1 MINSIEDSG
10 IKYVIQI
17 YFFKCVY
24 YLKKDLD
31 NINKLNKFI
40 ETNNN
45 FPFKNDYMEY
55 YNEIKKE
62 NFIFENCFIPMN
74 NLEIY
79 MQEKNKIKE
88 KNVIELNFDFYNK
101 EGCDLFYCLFIN
113 HIFSPTLDINYNK
126 IEESNSILNDF
137 TKEFEQNILN
147 KKLLIG
153 NKVYYEI
160 FKNLYTKK
168 Y

>member
-1 MINSIEDSG
+1 
-10 IKYVIQI
+10 
-17 YFFKCVY
+17 
-24 YLKKDLD
+24 
-31 NINKLNKFI
+31 
-40 ETNNN
+40 
-45 FPFKNDYMEY
+45 
-55 YNEIKKE
+55 
-62 NFIFENCFIPMN
+62 MN

-79 MQEKNKIKE
+79 MQEKTKIKE

-113 HIFSPTLDINYNK
+113 HIFSPTLDINCNK

-168 Y
+168 ILTKYNISSQNQIEILLYSIRFVLSLSNNNKINENNFYSLLLTQNCSKIISSSYVYVLLLLITFI